1 MQQIELFFVAVIFW
15 GGIFVFLAYLLLRM
29 LGIEKQLRVVESQIE
44 GEQ

>member
-1 MQQIELFFVAVIFW
+1 MQEIELFVVAVIFW